1 VIKIKVEITIDGSR
15 AIDDIVIKQ
24 FNNPPAKEEFIDDV
38 CYDITNWIER
48 QLNVDSIC
56 YIPEVIARCEEW

>member
-1 VIKIKVEITIDGSR
+1 MIKIKVEITIDGSR
-15 AIDDIVIKQ
+15 DIDGIVIKQ
-24 FNNPPAKEEFIDDV
+24 FNSALAKEDFIADV
-38 CYDITNWIER
+38 RYDITNWIER